1 MAMQCSPPAVCPL
14 LPQRRPYLLL
24 LAASSSLIFLMS
36 LLHFSISTTFSP
48 STGDQEKQGGYHGYT
63 AEDGKAGNW
72 GLAHSSHV
80 HWRVGRRGG
89 WLRHWFP
96 LPPTLLILWPP
107 PHSAETQLPP
117 DTRLFTA
124 FRPVIS
130 RMEAPPPP
138 HSMYLHSALTHFLLS
153 LHTPKHQLRI
163 RVRVSFI
170 PQRKRGLCVPRV
182 LKCNRS
188 FRGQNYSFPARMEIS
203 LR

>member
-1 MAMQCSPPAVCPL
+1 MPTQAQLNQILQPRFWGKKSPGPPPAHMAMQCSPPAVCPR

-72 GLAHSSHV
+72 GLAHGSHV
-80 HWRVGRRGG
+80 HWRVGRRGA

-117 DTRLFTA
+117 DTRLFIA

-130 RMEAPPPP
+130 
-138 HSMYLHSALTHFLLS
+138 LGWKLLP
-153 LHTPKHQLRI
+153 LPTP
-163 RVRVSFI
+163 
-170 PQRKRGLCVPRV
+170 
-182 LKCNRS
+182 
-188 FRGQNYSFPARMEIS
+188 
-203 LR
+203 